1 MESNFVP
8 HSPTRYFGADVS
20 AEKLK
25 MYHPDFVRYLR
36 NR

>member
-1 MESNFVP
+1 MFS
-8 HSPTRYFGADVS
+8 SPPTYFGEDAT